1 MLKSLLKCPALI
13 ELSLS
18 LRYLQIHIFVVLN
31 GAATSKQF
39 LFLKVPL
46 CFWSYKLS
54 TEKKLTLPSNP
65 INKTLTRLLQC
76 SGKMKTSDQIY
87 QSL

>member
-1 MLKSLLKCPALI
+1 MLKSILKCPALI

-18 LRYLQIHIFVVLN
+18 LCYSQIHILVLN
-31 GAATSKQF
+31 GPATSKQF

-46 CFWSYKLS
+46 SFWSYKLS

-65 INKTLTRLLQC
+65 INKTLTRLLQR